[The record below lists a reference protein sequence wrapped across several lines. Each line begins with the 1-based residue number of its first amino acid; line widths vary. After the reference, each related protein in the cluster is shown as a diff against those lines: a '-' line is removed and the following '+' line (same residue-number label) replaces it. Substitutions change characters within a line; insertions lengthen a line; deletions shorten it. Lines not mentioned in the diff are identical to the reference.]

1 MSADTSGIRTRA
13 ENDRP
18 PMLTPDDTIAAELR
32 GFGPLGILAI
42 LVVIAGN
49 GIFLPLSAIL
59 VLAWVQR
66 SGTPWRDIGYE
77 RPKSWPRT
85 LVAGI
90 VFGAAFKL
98 LMKIIVMPLFGADP
112 INQSY
117 HYLVGNTAALP
128 GAVYLMI
135 VGAGFGEETVFRG
148 FFFERLGKLIGP
160 RAWAKPA
167 IVLITAAWFGLA
179 HYSGQGV
186 PGVQQ
191 ALITGLVFGT
201 IMAMTGRIF
210 MLMIAHAAFDL
221 TAVAIIYWN
230 LETTVAHLVFK

>member
-66 SGTPWRDIGYE
+66 SGTPWRDIGYV

>member
-1 MSADTSGIRTRA
+1 
-13 ENDRP
+13 
-18 PMLTPDDTIAAELR
+18 MLTPDDTIAAELR

>member
-66 SGTPWRDIGYE
+66 SGTPWRDIGYV

-135 VGAGFGEETVFRG
+135 VGAGFGEETLFRG

-167 IVLITAAWFGLA
+167 IVLITTAWFGLA

-191 ALITGLVFGT
+191 ALVTGLVFGT
-201 IMAMTGRIF
+201 IMVMTGRIF
-210 MLMIAHAAFDL
+210 TLMIAHAAFDL
-221 TAVAIIYWN
+221 TAMAIIYWN

>member
-66 SGTPWRDIGYE
+66 SGTPWRDIGYV

-221 TAVAIIYWN
+221 TAMAIIYWN

>member
-13 ENDRP
+13 ESDP
-18 PMLTPDDTIAAELR
+18 AVALTSDDNVAAELR

-42 LVVIAGN
+42 IVILAGN
-49 GIFLPLSAIL
+49 GLFLPLSGIL
-59 VLAWVQR
+59 VLVWAQR
-66 SGTPWRDIGYE
+66 SGTPWRDIGFE

-85 LVAGI
+85 LAVGI
-90 VFGAAFKL
+90 VFGVVFKL
-98 LMKIIVMPLFGADP
+98 LMKTIVMPLFGADP

-117 HYLVGNTAALP
+117 HYLAGNTAALP
-128 GAVYLMI
+128 GAVYLMTI
-135 VGAGFGEETVFRG
+135 GAGFGEETLFRG
-148 FFFERLGKLIGP
+148 FFFERLGKLFGP

-167 IVLITAAWFGLA
+167 IVLITTIWFGLA
-179 HYSGQGV
+179 HYAGQGV

-191 ALITGLVFGT
+191 AMITGLAFGT
-201 IMAMTGRIF
+201 IMAITGRIF